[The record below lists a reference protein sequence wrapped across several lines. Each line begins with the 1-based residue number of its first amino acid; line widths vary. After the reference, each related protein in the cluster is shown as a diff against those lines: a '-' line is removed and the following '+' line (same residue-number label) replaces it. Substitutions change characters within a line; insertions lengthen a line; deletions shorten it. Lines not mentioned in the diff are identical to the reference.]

1 MDAQKAHL
9 VKNAQ
14 VDGVTMTA
22 SGLQIRHLTVGTGKK
37 PGPRSTVTVHYTG
50 TLINGKQFDSSVG
63 GEPISF
69 GLHQVIPGWTEGL
82 QLMAVG
88 GKAELTI
95 PADLAYGSRGAGSD
109 IPGGATL
116 IFQVELLAVR

>member
-1 MDAQKAHL
+1 

>member
-1 MDAQKAHL
+1 MDAQRAHL
-9 VKNAQ
+9 VKNAL
-14 VDGVTMTA
+14 VDGVTMTG
-22 SGLQIRHLTVGTGKK
+22 SGLQIRHLKQGTGKK

-50 TLINGKQFDSSVG
+50 KLIDGKTFDSSSG
-63 GEPISF
+63 GDPISF

-88 GKAELTI
+88 GQAELTI
-95 PADLAYGSRGAGSD
+95 PSDLAYGPRGAPPE

-116 IFQVELLAVR
+116 IFIVELLAIR